1 MMARRSGIHAFSM
14 LSALGSNHTDILRHL
29 FTPGVTTL
37 TAHDD
42 LIPGKTVHVGAVQTA
57 LPVVPDALSR
67 FASRN
72 LQLALAALMPIQDQ
86 LAAVA
91 ARFPLDRL
99 GIVLGTST
107 SGISA
112 GEAAMAQWFNTQ
124 TLPAHYHYAQQEM
137 GALAPALQYYLGWQG
152 PAYCISTAC
161 SASAK
166 AMASGQRLLQSGLCD
181 AVLVGGIDSLCRLTL
196 NGFDALASLSA
207 TRCRPLS
214 RDRDGINIGEGA
226 ALFLLTLDDAEVNL
240 LGAGEYSDAWHISAP
255 HPEGRGAEA
264 AMQRALHHAGIDKE
278 SLHYL
283 NLHATGTPQNDAM
296 EARAVHRLFGDTL
309 PVSGTKHLT
318 GHCLGAAGAV
328 EGGIA
333 YLLLANS
340 NTQLPLHAD
349 FIADPELPPLQTT
362 TALHR
367 LPAGAAHIM
376 SNSFAFG
383 GSNIALILG
392 RD

>member
-1 MMARRSGIHAFSM
+1 MKARRSGIQAFSM
-14 LSALGSNHTDILRHL
+14 LSALGSNTADIRRHL
-29 FTPGVTTL
+29 FTPDVATL
-37 TAHDD
+37 TARND
-42 LIPGKTVHVGAVQTA
+42 LIPGKTVQVGAVQSE
-57 LPVVPDALSR
+57 LPAVPDALSR
-67 FASRN
+67 YASRN
-72 LQLALAALMPIQDQ
+72 LQLALAALLPIQDQ
-86 LAAVA
+86 LTAVA
-91 ARFPLDRL
+91 TRFSRDRL

-112 GEAAMAQWFNTQ
+112 GEAAMAHWFREQ
-124 TLPAHYHYAQQEM
+124 TLPSHYRYAQQEM
-137 GALAPALQYYLGWQG
+137 GTLAPALQQHLGWQG
-152 PAYCISTAC
+152 PAFCISTAC

-181 AVLVGGIDSLCRLTL
+181 AVLVGGVDSLCRLTL

-214 RDRDGINIGEGA
+214 QDRDGITIGEGA
-226 ALFLLTLDDAEVNL
+226 ALFLLTRDNAEVNL
-240 LGAGEYSDAWHISAP
+240 LGAGESSDAWHISAP
-255 HPEGRGAEA
+255 HPEGQGAEI
-264 AMQRALHHAGIDKE
+264 AMQRALRQAGIDKE

-296 EARAVHRLFGDTL
+296 EARAVHRLFGDKL
-309 PVSGTKHLT
+309 PVSGSKHLT

-328 EGGIA
+328 EAGIA
-333 YLLLANS
+333 YLLLANG
-340 NTQLPLHAD
+340 NTQLPAHPVFL
-349 FIADPELPPLQTT
+349 ADPELPALQTT
-362 TALHR
+362 TAAHR